1 MPQIIWSGNLNW
13 NICFNLESP
22 ARIKS
27 LCQIGLTNLKQLL
40 SKMSFIKFSKLSER
54 QLAKVRKKY
63 SPFLL
68 YFILHVDHLQSL
80 LICKNEAWLF
90 FSFIFSCI
98 LHHHFNLKKKSQ
110 LEPRLFLK
118 SHSLLL
124 ILLWLKT
131 KGLIKCP

>member
-1 MPQIIWSGNLNW
+1 MVW

-68 YFILHVDHLQSL
+68 YFILHVDHLHSL
-80 LICKNEAWLF
+80 LIKMNHDCF

-98 LHHHFNLKKKSQ
+98 LHHHLNIKKKSHIG
-110 LEPRLFLK
+110 PRLFLK
-118 SHSLLL
+118 SHLLQL
-124 ILLWLKT
+124 ILLWLNT
-131 KGLIKCP
+131 KGLIECP